1 MILEAVGKSYWR
13 QVTSVFMGAAAAQ
26 AVPLIGSLVIA
37 RLYAPGE
44 FGLYSTWLGIS
55 LILTVCVTYRFEHAL
70 GLEPDGAPR
79 EKLVVSALFLI
90 VATAMAFLLVATLL
104 VAYGAV
110 PYWKLP
116 AGLTLLLIPMAMGAG
131 FSSVWQ
137 SWAANNGDVRSLSYI
152 RIWLAICVTGL
163 QIVVGWLRPDATAL
177 AAAQALG
184 TWVAGVIS
192 YRRLSIQHGFPRSAS
207 QVCLWIIRSFR
218 RYKRFAMLSL
228 PADLISA
235 ASAQLPVIV
244 LTSRFGPEV
253 AGFYALATRM
263 MGAPISILGGAV
275 RDVFKRFANEEYRLS
290 GNCRV
295 TYSKTFYLLLVASVL
310 MVIALYPFSE
320 DLFAIFF
327 GENWRMSGTVVT
339 WLLPMFA
346 LRFISSPLSYTFY
359 VVQKQNIDLIWQ
371 ICLFA
376 MTVGALTLLDS
387 YKGVLIYYS
396 AGYSILYVFY
406 VGLSKKYSNG

>member
-1 MILEAVGKSYWR
+1 MEAVGKSYWR

-26 AVPLIGSLVIA
+26 TVPLAGSLVIA
-37 RLYAPGE
+37 RLYAPNE

-55 LILTVCVTYRFEHAL
+55 LILTVCVTCRFEHAL

-90 VATAMAFLLVATLL
+90 VATALVFLLIATLL
-104 VAYGAV
+104 ATSGNV

-116 AGLTLLLIPMAMGAG
+116 AGLTLLLVPMTMGAG

-152 RIWLAICVTGL
+152 RIWLAICVTVL

-177 AAAQALG
+177 AAAQVLG

-192 YRRLSIQHGFPRSAS
+192 YRRLSIRHGFPRSAS
-207 QVCLWIIRSFR
+207 QAYLWIARSFR

-244 LTSRFGPEV
+244 LTSRFGPEI
-253 AGFYALATRM
+253 AGFYALAARM
-263 MGAPISILGGAV
+263 MGAPVSTLGGAI

-290 GNCRV
+290 GNCRG
-295 TYSKTFYLLLVASVL
+295 TYSRTFFLLLVASVL
-310 MVIALYPFSE
+310 MVLVLYPFSE
-320 DLFAIFF
+320 DLFSIFF
-327 GENWRMSGTVVT
+327 GDNWRMAGTVVT

-359 VVQKQNIDLIWQ
+359 IVQKQNVDLIWQ
-371 ICLFA
+371 ICLFS
-376 MTVGALTLLDS
+376 MTVSALTSFDGYKDS
-387 YKGVLIYYS
+387 LIYYS
-396 AGYSILYVFY
+396 VGYSVLYIFY
-406 VGLSKKYSNG
+406 VGLSKKYSKG